1 MVCTSIP
8 GTPLTPPAYQYD
20 TGRGGAG
27 YSLGSG
33 TIYCPYLFWTDVGE
47 WPTNEFYVSFWM
59 RYPSRTYPD
68 GDSHWN
74 VKLFYPHWDGVN
86 SYVHYSATG
95 NEGAYYSAHD
105 KNGGT
110 LEQSRWPSTPN
121 DMDGNW
127 HHYEF
132 YINFAQGI
140 SRFWYDGVLKI
151 DSNYG
156 AGVWTNNIYYL
167 TFGHMDAEEAN
178 VFTRFID
185 DIEVW
190 DGMPT
195 AEEPTAGDD
204 PVESDSLNP
213 PTGLMVLQ

>member
-1 MVCTSIP
+1 MGTQTKKYIFQVISLLIIISSDRRFPQQIEFIMRISTIKHSNPSLWQDHVCTRIP
-8 GTPLTPPAYQYD
+8 GIPLTPPAYQYD

-33 TIYCPYLFWTDVGE
+33 TIYCPYLFWTDVGK

-95 NEGAYYSAHD
+95 DEGAYYSAHN

-110 LEQSRWPSTPN
+110 LEQSRWPSTRTIWTV
-121 DMDGNW
+121 MASLRI
-127 HHYEF
+127 

-156 AGVWTNNIYYL
+156 AGVGQT
-167 TFGHMDAEEAN
+167 T
-178 VFTRFID
+178 
-185 DIEVW
+185 
-190 DGMPT
+190 
-195 AEEPTAGDD
+195 
-204 PVESDSLNP
+204 
-213 PTGLMVLQ
+213 